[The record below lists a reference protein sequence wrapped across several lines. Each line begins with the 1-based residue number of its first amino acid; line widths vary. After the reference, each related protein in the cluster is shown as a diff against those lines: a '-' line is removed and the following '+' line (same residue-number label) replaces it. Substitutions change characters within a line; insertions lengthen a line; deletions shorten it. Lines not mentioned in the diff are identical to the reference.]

1 MLVKMLHWM
10 LFRMLRLMLL
20 KVTIRILLKQTV
32 RMLRKMFPRHRKFSK
47 QDQVFHKLRLR
58 MLMDKTENLR

>member
-10 LFRMLRLMLL
+10 LFRMLRLM
-20 KVTIRILLKQTV
+20 LLKQTV